1 MILIICM
8 VILFCLFSVKD
19 AIFEEKLNRINS
31 RPLRLILNGL
41 IYLVCIVLTAVLVII
56 ISRIFKAFN
65 IDLPEITV

>member
-41 IYLVCIVLTAVLVII
+41 IYLVFLKQIIEFVLVLFVIPVT
-56 ISRIFKAFN
+56 K
-65 IDLPEITV
+65 

>member
-41 IYLVCIVLTAVLVII
+41 IYLVFLKQIIEFVLVFFVIPVT
-56 ISRIFKAFN
+56 K
-65 IDLPEITV
+65 